1 MNRLNAASMGVRNS
15 TYGPTPTHVK
25 SLDIAK
31 IEFNEIQIE
40 LINIT
45 KNKFPILEKQLIDA
59 GAPWIEGQ
67 EIPGY

>member
-45 KNKFPILEKQLIDA
+45 KISSNT
-59 GAPWIEGQ
+59 
-67 EIPGY
+67 